1 MEKENNTTA
10 LHLERNQPDPT
21 LLENEPLS
29 AHARHF
35 PLTGTASQGIK
46 ERAKLLFVSNLLNP
60 ILYHTLFPVGAFAA
74 FPLLLHSCIKK
85 ELRDCG
91 ALFLVEA
98 VPGVEHGDKGL
109 AGPTP

>member
-1 MEKENNTTA
+1 MVQKNIRT
-10 LHLERNQPDPT
+10 P
-21 LLENEPLS
+21 NEPLS
-29 AHARHF
+29 AHTRHF

-60 ILYHTLFPVGAFAA
+60 ILYHTPFPVGAFAA

>member
-1 MEKENNTTA
+1 
-10 LHLERNQPDPT
+10 
-21 LLENEPLS
+21 
-29 AHARHF
+29 
-35 PLTGTASQGIK
+35 
-46 ERAKLLFVSNLLNP
+46 
-60 ILYHTLFPVGAFAA
+60 VGAFAA